1 MKNSENEQMKHLDN
15 TEANYEED
23 WLDRLTRQALQDA
36 AERVKAQKDAEKG
49 LAEKTEEEMSLFELM
64 QKLEEVKAVKKRGG

>member
-15 TEANYEED
+15 TESNPKED

-36 AERVKAQKDAEKG
+36 AERAKAQKDAEKES
-49 LAEKTEEEMSLFELM
+49 AEKTEKEMSPFERV
-64 QKLEEVKAVKKRGG
+64 QKLEEAKAVKKRGG